1 MINLRTGSNRIRNR
15 AAILAA
21 AGMLWIGSTQ
31 VLPAQT
37 AATVAV
43 AEDTQDDRACSLAS
57 VAGEWAYTETGTVI
71 PATVAV
77 PFAAVA
83 RYTLDANGN
92 LSGSA
97 TSSSGGTV
105 SNVTLKGIGT
115 VNSDCTGTLTVGVYA
130 LGTLVRTVDFDLVYV
145 DHGREGRAI
154 VTSLV
159 LANGTAVP
167 AVLTVDARKLF
178 HGMRREQ

>member
-1 MINLRTGSNRIRNR
+1 MSNLRTGSNRIRNR

-21 AGMLWIGSTQ
+21 AGMLWIGSTHIS
-31 VLPAQT
+31 PAQT
-37 AATVAV
+37 ATTV
-43 AEDTQDDRACSLAS
+43 AEDTQGDRACSLAS

-92 LSGSA
+92 LSGTA

-105 SNVTLKGIGT
+105 ANVTLKGMGT

-145 DHGREGRAI
+145 DKAREGRAI

-167 AVLTVDARKLF
+167 AVLTVDAKKLF

>member
-1 MINLRTGSNRIRNR
+1 MRNIRTGSNRIRNT

-21 AGMLWIGSTQ
+21 AGMLWMGSTH
-31 VLPAQT
+31 VLTAQT
-37 AATVAV
+37 ATTVA
-43 AEDTQDDRACSLAS
+43 EGTLGDRACSNAS

-83 RYTLDANGN
+83 KYTLEENGN
-92 LSGSA
+92 LSGTA

-105 SNVTLKGIGT
+105 ANVTLKGTWT

-130 LGTLVRTVDFDLVYV
+130 SGTLVRTAAFDLVYV
-145 DHGREGRAI
+145 DNAREGRAI

-159 LANGTAVP
+159 LANGTIVP
-167 AVLTVDARKLF
+167 AVLTVDAKKLF
-178 HGMRREQ
+178 PEMRREQ

>member
-1 MINLRTGSNRIRNR
+1 MSNLRTGSNRIRNR

-21 AGMLWIGSTQ
+21 VGMLWIGLTHI
-31 VLPAQT
+31 LPAQT
-37 AATVAV
+37 ATTG
-43 AEDTQDDRACSLAS
+43 AEDTRGGQGLLTCQCGRRVGIHRNRDGHPCNRRGSL
-57 VAGEWAYTETGTVI
+57 
-71 PATVAV
+71 
-77 PFAAVA
+77 AAVA
-83 RYTLDANGN
+83 RYTLEANGN
-92 LSGSA
+92 LSGTA

-105 SNVTLKGIGT
+105 ANVTLKGIGT

-130 LGTLVRTVDFDLVYV
+130 LGALVRTVDFDLVYV
-145 DHGREGRAI
+145 DNAREGRAI

-167 AVLTVDARKLF
+167 AVLTVDAKKLF